1 MERQEI
7 PCPSCGSII
16 DVSEMLTHQLEE
28 EIGRSYKEKYD
39 SKFNELDKKTIAL
52 QAEAKRLQT
61 EKATLK
67 EQVDSEVNEK
77 LRAEKQK
84 IRDEES
90 KRISNEKQ
98 EELRVLQEELTRK
111 TQESKELNK
120 TRIELERLKRE
131 KESLEDTIRAEAEQR
146 ISKELSD
153 AKTKWM
159 REHDQINENRFAE
172 LQHTINQ
179 QRDQLKEAQRKLEQ
193 GSMQIQGEVQE
204 LAIEEWLAS
213 NFPFDHISE
222 VKKGV
227 KGGDCIQTVNTRER
241 QNCGTIYYESK
252 RTKAFASDWVE
263 KFKADMRA
271 KNATLGVIVTE
282 TMPKDMERLGQRDG
296 VWVCTFEE
304 FKGLCFVLRESIIMM
319 SMAVTAQENKG
330 DKMHML
336 YDYMTG
342 NEFKE
347 QVKAIVEGFVQMQQD
362 LDQERR
368 AMEGIWKKREKQ
380 IQKVVLNTNH
390 MYQSVKGIAG
400 TAIESIPAL
409 ELPSSE

>member
-1 MERQEI
+1 MDRQEI
-7 PCPSCGSII
+7 ACPHCGSII
-16 DVSEMLTHQLEE
+16 DVSEILTHQLEE
-28 EIGRSYKEKYD
+28 EIEKSYKERYD
-39 SKFNELDKKTIAL
+39 SKFNELDKKTITL
-52 QAEAKRLQT
+52 QAEAKRLQA

-67 EQVDSEVNEK
+67 EQIDSEVLDK
-77 LRAEKQK
+77 LRAEKQR

-90 KRISNEKQ
+90 RRITSEKQ
-98 EELRVLQEELTRK
+98 EELRALQEELTKR
-111 TQESKELNK
+111 TQESKDLSK
-120 TRIELERLKRE
+120 TRIELERIKRE
-131 KESLEDTIRAEAEQR
+131 KESIEDTLRAEAEQR
-146 ISKELSD
+146 LSKELAD
-153 AKTKWM
+153 AKTKWA
-159 REHDQINENRFAE
+159 REHDQQSENRVQEKQYIIEQLQTQINEM
-172 LQHTINQ
+172 
-179 QRDQLKEAQRKLEQ
+179 KRKAEQ

-227 KGGDCIQTVNTRER
+227 RGGDCVQTVNTRER

-252 RTKAFASDWVE
+252 RTKAFASDWID
-263 KFKADMRA
+263 KFKSDMRA

-282 TMPKDMERLGQRDG
+282 TMPKDMERLGLRDG

-319 SMAVTAQENKG
+319 SSALTSQENKG

-368 AMEGIWKKREKQ
+368 AMEGIWKRREKQ

-390 MYQSVKGIAG
+390 MYQSIKGIAG

-409 ELPSSE
+409 ELPE